1 MSDAQA
7 ASIPHHTR
15 EASRAQRRANQ
26 AAPYV
31 KWISV
36 VAIIGALYLL
46 SRVLPVSRAIQSLE
60 TWLSAIGPAAP
71 IVFGLI
77 YILATVLLFPGSVL
91 TIAAGMFF
99 GLLWGTVTAS
109 LASTTGA
116 AIAFLIGRYAARDAV
131 ARKVHQHPKTGAVDR
146 AVTEGGW
153 KIVALLRLSPAVPFN
168 LQNYLYG
175 ITGIGFWQ
183 AVLTSWVAMLPG
195 TFLYVYIGYVSR
207 EGLEAA
213 GGTASVD
220 YSRWALL
227 AVGLLA
233 TAGLTVYLTKLARR
247 KLAEQTEVV
256 AEGEPQ
262 HTPETAAPATRDAGW
277 PWKVTLLA
285 GVAVAMVALA
295 ACATVYQQRLAGLFG
310 PPAVTM
316 REAYEHKPQGP
327 SFDHSVFDGLLG
339 RLVDDAGWVDYA
351 GLRKDADQLDR
362 YIAAVA
368 TAPFADLGRDEKLA
382 LLVNAYNAFTLK
394 LILEHW
400 DEGELESI
408 KDIPADKRWAAS
420 RWEIGA
426 HSWSLNEIEHEQI
439 RPKFKEPR
447 IHFALVCA
455 AVGCPPLRTE
465 AYVADRLDAQLEDQ
479 TRYVHNHDTWFRFE
493 PQENTAHLTPLYKWY
508 QGDFAQTAGSVL
520 DFAARYAPRL
530 KAALDGG
537 KPPEIQWI
545 EYDWKLNS
553 KSNRQSR

>member
-15 EASRAQRRANQ
+15 ESSRAQRKATQ
-26 AAPYV
+26 VAPYV

-36 VAIIGALYLL
+36 VAIIGALFVL
-46 SRVLPVSRAIQSLE
+46 SRVLPVGRAIQSLE

-109 LASTTGA
+109 LASTSGA

-220 YSRWALL
+220 YGRWGLL
-227 AVGLLA
+227 AVGLVA
-233 TAGLTVYLTKLARR
+233 TAALTVYLTKLARR

-256 AEGEPQ
+256 AEDEQ
-262 HTPETAAPATRDAGW
+262 QETAEAAAPASRAAGW

-295 ACATVYQQRLAGLFG
+295 ACATVYQQRIAGSFG
-310 PPAVTM
+310 PPAVAM
-316 REAYEHKPQGP
+316 REAYEQKPKGP
-327 SFDHSVFDGLLG
+327 SFDHSVFDGLLD
-339 RLVDDAGWVDYA
+339 RHVDHAGWVDYA
-351 GLRKDADQLDR
+351 ELRKDADQLDR

-368 TAPFADLGRDEKLA
+368 AAPFADLGRDEKLA
-382 LLVNAYNAFTLK
+382 LLINAYNAFTLK
-394 LILEHW
+394 LILEYW
-400 DEGELESI
+400 NEGQLESI
-408 KDIPADKRWAAS
+408 KDIPADKRWADA
-420 RWEIGA
+420 RWEVGA
-426 HSWSLNEIEHEQI
+426 HTWSLNEMEHEQI

-465 AYVADRLDAQLEDQ
+465 SYVADRIDAQLEDQ
-479 TRYVHNHDTWFRFE
+479 TRYVHNHETWFRFE
-493 PQENTAHLTPLYKWY
+493 PQANTVHLTPLYNWY
-508 QGDFAQTAGSVL
+508 EGDFEQTAGSVPE
-520 DFAARYAPRL
+520 FAARYAPRL
-530 KAALDGG
+530 KEALGQRKSPKVRWLG
-537 KPPEIQWI
+537 
-545 EYDWKLNS
+545 YDWKLNS
-553 KSNRQSR
+553 KRNRQPR